1 MENLI
6 PIFKDINPY
15 YVLIWLFFLHWFGD
29 FRCQTRWMADNKSKN
44 VFALMFH
51 ILVYGSV
58 LAVGTVLLFPK
69 SNMVHKDPWMAW
81 LVVNMVLHMVTD
93 AITSRITSRL
103 WEEKNVK
110 GFFDTI
116 GFDQFIHAAC
126 LIGTTQVFL
135 T

>member
-1 MENLI
+1 
-6 PIFKDINPY
+6 
-15 YVLIWLFFLHWFGD
+15 
-29 FRCQTRWMADNKSKN
+29 MADNKSKN